1 MQINYKNKT
10 KLKKNKKENTLGK
23 DNISNIL
30 IDNIK
35 YVKKE
40 WLLYLM
46 LIPFVV
52 WYIVFLYKP
61 MYGLQ
66 IGFKDYSIFK
76 GISASPWVGFE
87 HFIRFIKGPYFWR
100 VIRNTLLINVYSIVI
115 GFPIPIILAIL
126 FNEIRNVAYRKSIQ
140 TLTYLPHFISSVVV
154 VGIITNF
161 LAPTNGLV
169 NLIIEQ
175 FGFEKI
181 YFLTKPEWFRTIFI
195 TMNIWKGA
203 GFGAIIYLAALSG
216 VDPQLYEA
224 AIIDGANKWKQI
236 WHVTLPTILPT
247 IMIMLILRIGSLL
260 KVGYEQIILLYRPST
275 YETADVIST
284 YVYRKGI
291 IQGQYDMT
299 TAVGLLNAVVA
310 LILVYAANKLSKKL
324 TENSLW

>member
-1 MQINYKNKT
+1 M
-10 KLKKNKKENTLGK
+10 
-23 DNISNIL
+23 
-30 IDNIK
+30 
-35 YVKKE
+35 
-40 WLLYLM
+40 
-46 LIPFVV
+46 
-52 WYIVFLYKP
+52 
-61 MYGLQ
+61 
-66 IGFKDYSIFK
+66 
-76 GISASPWVGFE
+76 
-87 HFIRFIKGPYFWR
+87 
-100 VIRNTLLINVYSIVI
+100 
-115 GFPIPIILAIL
+115 
-126 FNEIRNVAYRKSIQ
+126 
-140 TLTYLPHFISSVVV
+140 
-154 VGIITNF
+154 GIITNF